1 MGAGF
6 KPNWNFVNN
15 PYSNAMGNTP
25 TGSAKAIA
33 GAAQLGGKAAGG
45 LGMLGKAGAFMSGAS
60 SILGPVSMGLQVA
73 GMLHGAWNQAK
84 QADKMKADLAKK
96 ADTIQNQMTQNSVA
110 LRDDLSDIDEDYQD
124 KQTDLGE
131 SIGETLEDASTS
143 LGKTI
148 KRGRGLLTGA
158 ETIGKQEI
166 MDDTGT
172 FAERSIERLN
182 TQRGGEY
189 SNIIDPYN
197 RQQAQSQQSLLDI
210 ASQRKQLESQ
220 DTMWENLL
228 G

>member
-1 MGAGF
+1 MANF
-6 KPNWNFVNN
+6 KRWDTASPVFD
-15 PYSNAMGNTP
+15 P
-25 TGSAKAIA
+25 TAHIAKVATGPAIKTVSK
-33 GAAQLGGKAAGG
+33 GMG
-45 LGMLGKAGAFMSGAS
+45 LGMAGLGKAGAFMSGAAN
-60 SILGPVSMGLQVA
+60 ILGPVSMGLQVA

-84 QADKMKADLAKK
+84 QANKMKADLAKK
-96 ADTIQNQMTQNSVA
+96 ADTIQNQITQNSVA
-110 LRDDLSDIDEDYQD
+110 LRGDLSDIDEEYQG

-131 SIGETLEDASTS
+131 DISETLEDASGS
-143 LGKTI
+143 LGKII

-220 DTMWENLL
+220 DSMWENLL